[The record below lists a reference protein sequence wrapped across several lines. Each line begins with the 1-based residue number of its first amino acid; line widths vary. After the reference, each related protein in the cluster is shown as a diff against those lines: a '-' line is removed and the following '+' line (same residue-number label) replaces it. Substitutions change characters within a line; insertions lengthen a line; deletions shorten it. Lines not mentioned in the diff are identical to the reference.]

1 MRQILL
7 SLLLLIV
14 GLTTWSQ
21 GGWRPGEMEVEL
33 HLLLPEDF
41 QCIQHGNAEPIS
53 SDGKVLRAYLTPAE
67 LAGVQRCGVSYKIL
81 IPDLNQHYKYFWDNQ
96 LVPSGYY
103 TYDEIIGI
111 ADSLVAS
118 YPQICKKIMWGTSI
132 GGRQLTALKISDNVD
147 IDEPEPEILFDG
159 GIHGDEVGAS
169 QNIILYARDLLNGY
183 GLNPTFTNLINTREI
198 WLYLMVNPDGRVNMS
213 RYNGNFVDCNRDCG
227 YMWDGEGNSSG
238 AFSQVETKALRDCIL
253 DNQFVVHTS
262 YHSGTE
268 IVAYPWSYRG
278 DMTRD
283 HTHINNLASVYSDY
297 SGYSYLEWG
306 QGYTQMY
313 PINGSTK
320 DFVYGELGSIGW
332 SIEISN
338 NKQPPASQISMYYE
352 YNSPAMTEMINRA
365 GWGVEGI
372 VTDSATGEAVR
383 AIIWV
388 GNYFPVYNDPV
399 VGDFHKFVLPGTY
412 AIRVEANGYKTKTI
426 PGVLVPTGGSAFTSV
441 ELVQEDRWSGYK
453 VLSCQIPGNNPGDVG
468 FTPGSVGHA
477 DSVAYALGKSGWI
490 VVDMGDTIFNG
501 EGNDF
506 WVVQHGTPGKPF
518 RVEGSNSK
526 VGPFTTIGE
535 GTGTTSFDLESASMA
550 KCRYLRVLDTGT
562 GSAYGPGVGFNLDAI
577 EMITP
582 PLIVQFTASRDTTC
596 VSSPIS
602 FTDRSRGN
610 PTAWLWSFPGA
621 DPPASTEQNPENI
634 VYSLPGN
641 YNVTL
646 TISNGISSTVTTM
659 VNFITVVESPQV
671 YLGSDTTICDWDKIT
686 LDAGN
691 PGADYLW
698 STGDTTQIILIDS
711 TGTGH
716 GARDFNVR
724 VTTRLECIARDTI
737 NVTFDNCTGL
747 ASTNAEAAIVISPNP
762 VINGIFILKCMGLKN
777 FWFQLLTITGVKI
790 QDGEIPESQ
799 YEKSIDVSDAPPGLY
814 FLRIF
819 NENESTIHKI
829 IIH

>member
-21 GGWRPGEMEVEL
+21 DGWRPGEMEVKIHL
-33 HLLLPEDF
+33 HLPEDF
-41 QCIQHGNAEPIS
+41 QCIQHINAEPIS

-67 LAGVQRCGVSYKIL
+67 LAGVQQCGVSYEIL
-81 IPDLNQHYKYFWDNQ
+81 IPDLNRHYRNFWDNK

-103 TYDEIIGI
+103 TYDEIIAI

-118 YPQICKKIMWGTSI
+118 YPQICKKVLWGTSI
-132 GGRQLTALKISDNVD
+132 GGRQLASLKISDNVD

-169 QNIILYARDLLNGY
+169 QNVIMYARDLLNGY
-183 GLNPTFTNLINTREI
+183 GLNPTYTNLINTREI

-283 HTHINNLASVYSDY
+283 HTQINNLASVYSDY
-297 SGYSYLEWG
+297 SGYTYLEWG
-306 QGYTQMY
+306 QGFIQMY

-320 DFVYGELGSIGW
+320 DFVYGELGSVGW
-332 SIEISN
+332 SVEISN
-338 NKQPPASQISMYYE
+338 NKQPPASQISMYYN
-352 YNSPAMTEMINRA
+352 YNSPAMTEMINRS

-372 VTDSATGEAVR
+372 VTDSATGDAVR
-383 AIIWV
+383 AIVWV
-388 GNYFPVYNDPV
+388 GNYFPVYNDPE

-412 AIRVEANGYKTKTI
+412 TIRVEANGYKTKSI
-426 PGVLVPTGGSAFTSV
+426 PGVLVPSGGSVFTGV
-441 ELVQEDRWSGYK
+441 ELVQEACWSGYK
-453 VLSCQIPGNNPGDVG
+453 VSSCQIPGNNFGDVG
-468 FTPGSVGHA
+468 FTPGSLGRA

-490 VVDMGDTIFNG
+490 VVDMGDTIFDG
-501 EGNDF
+501 VGDDF
-506 WVVQHGTPGKPF
+506 RVIQHGTPGKPLL
-518 RVEGSNSK
+518 VSGSNHK
-526 VGPFTTIGE
+526 DGPFTTIGE
-535 GTGTTSFDLESASMA
+535 GIGTTTFDLGVTALQ
-550 KCRYLRVLDTGT
+550 KCRYIKVVDMGT
-562 GSAYGPGVGFNLDAI
+562 GSSYGPGIGFNLDAI

-596 VSSPIS
+596 VDSPIG

-610 PTAWLWSFPGA
+610 PTSWLWSFPGA
-621 DPPASTEQNPENI
+621 NPATSTEQNPQN
-634 VYSLPGN
+634 VFYSQPGS

-646 TISNGISSTVTTM
+646 TISNGTSSSVSTM
-659 VNFITVVESPQV
+659 VNFITVVEPPYV
-671 YLGSDTTICDWDKIT
+671 DLGNDTTICDWDNLS

-691 PGADYLW
+691 PGSAYLW
-698 STGDTTQIILIDS
+698 STGDTTRIISIDS

-716 GARDFNVR
+716 G
-724 VTTRLECIARDTI
+724 TTDIYVLITTPLGCIASDTI

-747 ASTNAEAAIVISPNP
+747 ALTNAEAAIAISPNP
-762 VINGIFILKCMGLKN
+762 VLNGVFTLECIGLKN
-777 FWFQLLTITGVKI
+777 FRFQLLTITGVII
-790 QDGEIPESQ
+790 QDGEITVSPFER
-799 YEKSIDVSDAPPGLY
+799 IINVSDSPPGLY
-814 FLRIF
+814 FLRLF
-819 NENESTIHKI
+819 NENGSTIHKI